1 MCSHK
6 KNSALAGTRIVAHP
20 CRLMDRSCYDQGRFH
35 RRHCTPKSSVHYES
49 STRMAQVRAAGAE
62 LNIAHSA
69 TYYTRLKYATL
80 HNFARRTQTYLTKPK
95 KISKLRMHIA
105 TCMYARVH
113 RCSGILVVSGS
124 ASASVNR
131 ASQKYANTDIHASVA
146 ITTSREAKSRVG
158 TSTAA
163 RKRRMSN

>member
-20 CRLMDRSCYDQGRFH
+20 CRLMDRSCYDQGRCH

-49 STRMAQVRAAGAE
+49 STRMAQVRAAGAA

-69 TYYTRLKYATL
+69 LLYS
-80 HNFARRTQTYLTKPK
+80 TQIRAVTQCCSQDPNIVNKAQK
-95 KISKLRMHIA
+95 KSKLRMQIA
-105 TCMYARVH
+105 TCIYALVH
-113 RCSGILVVSGS
+113 RCSGIPVVSGS

-131 ASQKYANTDIHASVA
+131 ASQKQSLIH
-146 ITTSREAKSRVG
+146 I
-158 TSTAA
+158 
-163 RKRRMSN
+163 

>member
-1 MCSHK
+1 MPPYGSILLRSRK
-6 KNSALAGTRIVAHP
+6 MPSSALHHEK
-20 CRLMDRSCYDQGRFH
+20 Q
-35 RRHCTPKSSVHYES
+35 
-49 STRMAQVRAAGAE
+49 RALRE
-62 LNIAHSA
+62 LNAHGASSCCGCSA
-69 TYYTRLKYATL
+69 KICSQRPILYSTEIRNAAQFCSQDTNILKE
-80 HNFARRTQTYLTKPK
+80 TQ
-95 KISKLRMHIA
+95 KIRKLRMHIA

>member
-6 KNSALAGTRIVAHP
+6 KNSGLAGTRIVAHP
-20 CRLMDRSCYDQGRFH
+20 CRLMDRSCYDQRRCH
-35 RRHCTPKSSVHYES
+35 RRHCTTKSSVHYES
-49 STRMAQVRAAGAE
+49 STRMAQVRAAGAA
-62 LNIAHSA
+62 LNIAHNALLYSTEIRNA
-69 TYYTRLKYATL
+69 AQFCSQDTNILNKAQKT
-80 HNFARRTQTYLTKPK
+80 
-95 KISKLRMHIA
+95 SKLRMHIA
-105 TCMYARVH
+105 TCIYALVH

-163 RKRRMSN
+163 RKKRMSN